1 MNIGF
6 IGLGNMGAGMAQNLL
21 MHCKSSGDNLIV
33 LDINETV
40 LNEFIAKGAVNGESA
55 SKMCPQCDVLFTSLP
70 SSKEVNLL
78 AFGNEGILHN
88 LKKGATWF
96 ETSTNELA
104 EWEKVREV
112 APNHLTLVDAPVSG
126 GAERATSGTLT
137 TFLGIEKEVLKKF
150 ESLLKVFASK
160 VILMG
165 PSGSGYVT
173 KLVQLHLNYLV
184 AQGIG
189 ETLMMGAK
197 ANLDLETLHSVLM
210 NSCSQ
215 SYVVENYIPKVL
227 NGSYD
232 DSFSLGLAEKDIKL
246 IVELGHHL
254 GVLMPLGEKVYKTY
268 QEAKKLYGEDSP
280 HLSVVRLIEE
290 THNQK
295 LRNNK

>member
-1 MNIGF
+1 MKIGF
-6 IGLGNMGAGMAQNLL
+6 IGLGNMGAGMAQNIL

-40 LNEFIAKGAVNGESA
+40 LADFIAKGAINGESA

-254 GVLMPLGEKVYKTY
+254 GVSMPLGEKVYKTY

>member
-21 MHCKSSGDNLIV
+21 MHCKSTSDRLIV

-55 SKMCPQCDVLFTSLP
+55 SKMCSQCDVLFTSLP

-96 ETSTNELA
+96 ETTTNELA
-104 EWEKVREV
+104 EWEKVKEH
-112 APNHLTLVDAPVSG
+112 APNHLTLIDAPVSG
-126 GAERATSGTLT
+126 GAERAAAGTLT
-137 TFLGIEKEVLKKF
+137 TFLGIEKDVLKKF
-150 ESLLKVFASK
+150 ESLLKVFASN
-160 VILMG
+160 IIRMG

-173 KLVQLHLNYLV
+173 KLVQLHLNYLA

-197 ANLDLETLHSVLM
+197 ANLDLETLRSVLM

-227 NGSYD
+227 DGSYD
-232 DSFSLGLAEKDIKL
+232 NSFSLGLAEKDMRL
-246 IVELGHHL
+246 IVELGQHL
-254 GVLMPLGEKVYKTY
+254 GISMPLGEKVLNTYK
-268 QEAKKLYGEDSP
+268 EATNLYGDEAP

-290 THNQK
+290 RYNLN
-295 LRNNK
+295 LRSNE

>member
-21 MHCKSSGDNLIV
+21 MHCKSTSDRLIV

-55 SKMCPQCDVLFTSLP
+55 SKMCSQCDVLFTSLP

-96 ETSTNELA
+96 ETTTNELA
-104 EWEKVREV
+104 EWEKVKEH
-112 APNHLTLVDAPVSG
+112 APNHLTLIDAPVSG
-126 GAERATSGTLT
+126 GAERAAAGTLT
-137 TFLGIEKEVLKKF
+137 TFLGIEKDVLKKF
-150 ESLLKVFASK
+150 ESLLKVFASN
-160 VILMG
+160 IIRMG

-173 KLVQLHLNYLV
+173 KLVQLHLNYLA

-197 ANLDLETLHSVLM
+197 ANLDLETLRSVLM

-227 NGSYD
+227 DGSYD
-232 DSFSLGLAEKDIKL
+232 NSFSLGLAEKDMRL
-246 IVELGHHL
+246 IVELGQHL
-254 GVLMPLGEKVYKTY
+254 GISMPLGEKVLNNYK
-268 QEAKKLYGEDSP
+268 EATNLYGDEAP

-290 THNQK
+290 RYNLK
-295 LRNNK
+295 LRSNE

>member
-21 MHCKSSGDNLIV
+21 MHCKSTSDRLIV

-55 SKMCPQCDVLFTSLP
+55 SKMCSQCDVLFTSLP

-96 ETSTNELA
+96 ETTTNELA
-104 EWEKVREV
+104 EWEKVKEH
-112 APNHLTLVDAPVSG
+112 APNHLTLIDAPVSG
-126 GAERATSGTLT
+126 GAERAAAGTLT
-137 TFLGIEKEVLKKF
+137 TFLGIEKDVLKKF
-150 ESLLKVFASK
+150 ESLLKVFASN
-160 VILMG
+160 IIRMG

-173 KLVQLHLNYLV
+173 KLVQLHLNYLA

-197 ANLDLETLHSVLM
+197 ANLDLETLRSVLM

-227 NGSYD
+227 DGSYD
-232 DSFSLGLAEKDIKL
+232 NSFSLGLAEKDMRL
-246 IVELGHHL
+246 IVELGQHL
-254 GVLMPLGEKVYKTY
+254 GISMPLGEKVLNTYK
-268 QEAKKLYGEDSP
+268 EATNLYGDEAP

-290 THNQK
+290 RYNLK
-295 LRNNK
+295 LRSNE

>member
-6 IGLGNMGAGMAQNLL
+6 IGLGNMGAGMAQNIL

-40 LNEFIAKGAVNGESA
+40 LADFIAKGAINGESA

-254 GVLMPLGEKVYKTY
+254 GVSMPLGEKVYKTY

-295 LRNNK
+295 LRNNQ

>member
-6 IGLGNMGAGMAQNLL
+6 IGLGNMGAGMAQNIL

-254 GVLMPLGEKVYKTY
+254 GVSMPLGEKVYKTY

>member
-40 LNEFIAKGAVNGESA
+40 LADFIAKGAINGESA

-246 IVELGHHL
+246 IIELGHHL
-254 GVLMPLGEKVYKTY
+254 GVSMPLGEKVYKTY

>member
-6 IGLGNMGAGMAQNLL
+6 IGLGNMGAGMAQNIL

-40 LNEFIAKGAVNGESA
+40 LADFIAKGAINGESA

-254 GVLMPLGEKVYKTY
+254 GVSMPLGEKVYKTY

>member
-6 IGLGNMGAGMAQNLL
+6 IGLGNMGSGMAHNLL
-21 MHCKSSGDNLIV
+21 NHCNNSNDNLIV
-33 LDINETV
+33 LDINKTV
-40 LNEFIAKGAVNGESA
+40 LSEFLDRGAINGESA
-55 SKMCPQCDVLFTSLP
+55 AKMCPQCDVLFTSLP

-78 AFGNEGILHN
+78 AFGNEGILNN
-88 LKKGATWF
+88 LKKDATWF

-104 EWEKVREV
+104 EWEKIRKV

-126 GAERATSGTLT
+126 GAERAAEGTLT
-137 TFLGIEKEVLKKF
+137 IFLGIEKIALKKF
-150 ESLLKVFASK
+150 ESLLKVFSSK
-160 VILMG
+160 IVHMG

-197 ANLDLETLHSVLM
+197 ANLDLSTLHSVLM

-227 NGSYD
+227 NGTYD
-232 DSFSLGLAEKDIKL
+232 NSFSLGLAEKDIKL

-254 GVLMPLGEKVYKTY
+254 GIKMPLGETVFKTY
-268 QEAKKLYGEDSP
+268 QEAKKVYGEEAP
-280 HLSVVRLIEE
+280 HLSVVRLIED

-295 LRNNK
+295 LRKKK

>member
-6 IGLGNMGAGMAQNLL
+6 IGLGNMGAGMAHNLL
-21 MHCKSSGDNLIV
+21 MHCKDSDDALIV

-40 LNEFIAKGAVNGESA
+40 LADFIAKGAINGESV

-137 TFLGIEKEVLKKF
+137 TFLGIEKEVLKMF

-254 GVLMPLGEKVYKTY
+254 GVSMPLGEKVYKTY

>member
-6 IGLGNMGAGMAQNLL
+6 IGLGNMGAGMANNLL
-21 MHCKSSGDNLIV
+21 NHCNNSNDKLFV
-33 LDINETV
+33 LD
-40 LNEFIAKGAVNGESA
+40 LNEIVVSDFEARGAFNGESV

-78 AFGNEGILHN
+78 AFGTEGILHN
-88 LKKGATWF
+88 LKQGATWF
-96 ETSTNELA
+96 ETSTNELS
-104 EWEKVREV
+104 EWEKVRKS
-112 APNHLTLVDAPVSG
+112 APTHLTLVDSPVSG
-126 GAERATSGTLT
+126 GSEGATAGTLT
-137 TFLGIEKEVLKKF
+137 MFLGIDKEVLKKF
-150 ESLLKVFASK
+150 ETLLKVFSSN
-160 VILMG
+160 LLCMG

-197 ANLDLETLHSVLM
+197 ANLDLNTLHSVLI

-227 NGSYD
+227 DGSYD

-254 GVLMPLGEKVYKTY
+254 GISMPLGEKVCRTY
-268 QEAKKLYGEDSP
+268 QEAKMKYGEESP

-290 THNQK
+290 KHNQK
-295 LRNNK
+295 LRKKN

>member
-6 IGLGNMGAGMAQNLL
+6 IGLGNMGAGMAHNLL
-21 MHCKSSGDNLIV
+21 MHCKDSDNTLIV
-33 LDINETV
+33 LDINESALTD
-40 LNEFIAKGAVNGESA
+40 FIAKGAINGESA

-78 AFGNEGILHN
+78 AFGNEGILNN
-88 LKKGATWF
+88 LKEGATWF
-96 ETSTNELA
+96 ETTTNELA
-104 EWEKVREV
+104 EWEKVKEC
-112 APNHLTLVDAPVSG
+112 APNHLTLIDAPVSG
-126 GAERATSGTLT
+126 GAERAAAGTLT

-160 VILMG
+160 VIRMG

-173 KLVQLHLNYLV
+173 KLVQLHLNYLA

-197 ANLDLETLHSVLM
+197 ANLDLKTLHSVLM

-232 DSFSLGLAEKDIKL
+232 NSFSLGLAEKDMKL

-254 GVLMPLGEKVYKTY
+254 GISMPLGEKVYNTY
-268 QEAKKLYGEDSP
+268 QEATKVYGDEAP

-290 THNQK
+290 RHNQQ
-295 LRNNK
+295 LRNKK

>member
-6 IGLGNMGAGMAQNLL
+6 IGLGNMGAGMAQNIL

-40 LNEFIAKGAVNGESA
+40 LADFIAKGAINGESV

-254 GVLMPLGEKVYKTY
+254 GVSMPLGEKVYKAY
-268 QEAKKLYGEDSP
+268 QEAKKQYGEDSP

-295 LRNNK
+295 LRKKK